1 VRMEREKGVALIT
14 SLFVLLLISA
24 IVVGMSWMVMTDQR
38 LGGNNSSRELA
49 FYGAEAGMEKMTTD
63 VAQQFATSGSLTAA
77 NVATI
82 AAAPPVGLTGVTYVN
97 SAGAS
102 TYNLTFIPDA
112 FGNPA
117 TTNATILPPSPYAGM
132 QGLITPFTMTVAA
145 QNSSSGSEVKL
156 TRQVQVVA
164 IPVFQFGIYSDS
176 DLSFFNGPS
185 FGFGGRTHTN
195 GNLWLTPNQG
205 PTYLGDK
212 VTVVGQV
219 IRTNLENGFVVTGA
233 GATYGG
239 GVSIALSPDP
249 TMTGEPGAAPY
260 TNASWR
266 GLAFTEG
273 SVTGNSVYGAVSTTL
288 NNPTWTGTVIPA
300 YNGQLQN
307 GVPVLSL
314 TSTALG
320 GITPISLIRRPI
332 PGELASNPDTFAQR
346 LFSLATLRILID
358 DYPLPTSIPGSAGVC
373 HNADMMHLDTVTSGT
388 DPIDLA
394 ILAFTPTAPASPF
407 GFNTAPAWYGANYPL
422 PTSGNTTGT
431 YIPSSNSSTLLS
443 PGYWMKGGYP
453 IITGCIKIEY
463 QVNPGGTWVDITTT
477 ILAKGLTGKN
487 INPTFNAG
495 VVSPNLLNL
504 PGTQV
509 APQGPSGGGVVPV
522 PCANPSAGAIIRL
535 ARVRDNPSTGTAA
548 TPCGAPTTASPSY
561 DYWPNVLYDTREG
574 VDRAPASATST
585 PFIAA
590 EGVMNYV
597 ELDAT
602 NLVNWFTANQGGLGL
617 DNSTG
622 YTLYFSDRRGEKVD
636 TSVTPNV
643 KTGSF
648 GYNDIINPS
657 DPANGCSNIVLD
669 PGEDFEGDGF
679 LRTYGGV
686 ETAPAEVNLPATNY
700 MLPLLNSAV
709 MTPTGGPSL
718 WTGANSSAGNLV
730 GASYKPGATTYVGG
744 LFANTNCAPANP
756 NRPDVT
762 YGNFQEARINP
773 PVFFRRALKIVN
785 GASLTIGTSCNG
797 TDGLSIVAEN
807 PVYIQGD
814 YNAPVDDGTW
824 GGVSVAAAVE
834 GDAVTFLSNNWND
847 VNSFAFPF
855 NTGNRTAV
863 PTAYRA
869 AIISGKGIPFPSIGG
884 QAQDFGT
891 DGGVHNFLRFLEN
904 WGVVCHYRGSMV
916 SFYYNRQG
924 VGTYKGTGVYGPPSP
939 RDYSFDTNFSLG
951 PACLPPRTPSLRSV
965 NTIGFSQEILPTQ

>member
-1 VRMEREKGVALIT
+1 VRMGREKGVALIT

-24 IVVGMSWMVMTDQR
+24 IVVGMSWMVLTDQR
-38 LGGNNSSRELA
+38 LGGNNSSREVA

-82 AAAPPVGLTGVTYVN
+82 TSTPPVGLTGITYVN
-97 SAGAS
+97 TAGAS
-102 TYNLTFIPDA
+102 TYNLTFTPDA

-145 QNSSSGSEVKL
+145 QNSSTGAEVKL

-176 DLSFFNGPS
+176 DLSFFNGPE

-212 VTVVGQV
+212 VTVVGEV
-219 IRTNLENGFVVTGA
+219 IRTNLENGFVVTGS

-239 GVSIALSPDP
+239 GVSIALAPDP
-249 TMTGEPGAAPY
+249 TMANEPGSAPY

-266 GLAFTEG
+266 GLAIGEG
-273 SVTGNSVYGAVSTTL
+273 SVTGNSVYGNVSTSV
-288 NNPTWTGTVIPA
+288 NNPTWSGTVIPA

-307 GVPVLSL
+307 HVPVLSL

-320 GITPISLIRRPI
+320 GITPISLIRRPV
-332 PGELASNPDTFAQR
+332 PGELGSLPATFAQR
-346 LFSLATLRILID
+346 LFSQATLRILID
-358 DYPLPTSIPGSAGVC
+358 DYPVASPQIVPGATGAC
-373 HNADMMHLDTVTSGT
+373 HNADMMSLDTVTTGT

-394 ILAFTPTAPASPF
+394 TLGFISTSPLGITSAAAKAS
-407 GFNTAPAWYGANYPL
+407 WYTGTYPL
-422 PTSGNTTGT
+422 PVSGANAT
-431 YIPSSNSSTLLS
+431 YTPSNSTAQ
-443 PGYWMKGGYP
+443 PGYWLKNGYP

-463 QVNPGGTWVDITTT
+463 QVNPGGSWVDTTKQV
-477 ILAKGLTGKN
+477 LNLGLIGKN
-487 INPTFNAG
+487 INPVTG
-495 VVSPNLLNL
+495 VLAPLLPSL
-504 PGTQV
+504 PTTTQV
-509 APQGPSGGGVVPV
+509 TAQGPSGGGTATV
-522 PCANPSAGAIIRL
+522 PCANPSGSAIIRL
-535 ARVRDNPSTGTAA
+535 ARVRDNLDAASASANGCGNITATTVA
-548 TPCGAPTTASPSY
+548 T
-561 DYWPNVLYDTREG
+561 DFWPNVLYDSREG
-574 VDRAPASATST
+574 VDRATST
-585 PFIAA
+585 ATVISA
-590 EGVMNYV
+590 EGVMNYI
-597 ELDAT
+597 ELDAG
-602 NLVNWFTANQGGLGL
+602 NLVAWFTANQGALGL
-617 DNSTG
+617 DNNTG
-622 YTLYFSDRRGEKVD
+622 YTLYFSDRRGEKTD
-636 TSVTPNV
+636 PNTGNT

-648 GYNDIINPS
+648 GYNDIINPN
-657 DPANGCSNIVLD
+657 DPTNGCSNLALD
-669 PGEDFEGDGF
+669 PGEDFEGDGN

-686 ETAPAEVNLPATNY
+686 ETAPATILPTNY
-700 MLPLLNSAV
+700 MLTTAATPVAPASTV
-709 MTPTGGPSL
+709 M
-718 WTGANSSAGNLV
+718 WTGANSTSGNMI
-730 GASYKPGATTYVGG
+730 GATIKVGATTYSGG
-744 LFANTNCAPANP
+744 LFPNANCAGGNA

-762 YGNFQEARINP
+762 YGNAQEARENP
-773 PVFFRRALKIVN
+773 PVFFRRGLKIVN
-785 GASLTIGTSCNG
+785 GATLNIGTSCSG
-797 TDGLSIVAEN
+797 TDGLSIVSEN

-824 GGVSVAAAVE
+824 GGTSVAAAVE

-847 VNSFAFPF
+847 VNSFAFPY
-855 NTGNRTAV
+855 NVNNRTAV

-869 AIISGKGIPFPSIGG
+869 AIISGKGIPFPSISG

-924 VGTYKGTGVYGPPSP
+924 VGTYKGAGVYGPPSP
-939 RDYSFDTNFSLG
+939 RDYTFDTNFALG

>member
-1 VRMEREKGVALIT
+1 MRMEREKGVALIT

-63 VAQQFATSGSLTAA
+63 VAQVFATSGSLTAA

-82 AAAPPVGLTGVTYVN
+82 TAAPPTTLTGVTYLN

-205 PTYLGDK
+205 PTFLGDK

-219 IRTNLENGFVVTGA
+219 IRTNLENGFAVTGA
-233 GATYGG
+233 GAAYGG
-239 GVSIALSPDP
+239 DVSIALAPDP
-249 TMTGEPGAAPY
+249 TMTGEPGGAPY

-266 GLAFTEG
+266 ALGIGEG
-273 SVTGNSVYGAVSTTL
+273 SVTGSSIYGAVSTTL
-288 NNPTWTGTVIPA
+288 NNPTWSGTVIPA

-320 GITPISLIRRPI
+320 GITPISLIRRPV

-346 LFSLATLRILID
+346 LFSQATLRILID
-358 DYPLPTSIPGSAGVC
+358 DYPVTSPPTLPGTAGIC
-373 HNADMMHLDTVTSGT
+373 HHADMMSLDTVTLGT

-394 ILAFTPTAPASPF
+394 TLAYYATSPLGITA
-407 GFNTAPAWYGANYPL
+407 APGWYAGNYPL
-422 PTSGNTTGT
+422 PVSGANATYTPSNTTAQ
-431 YIPSSNSSTLLS
+431 
-443 PGYWMKGGYP
+443 PGYWLKNGYP

-463 QVNPGGTWVDITTT
+463 QVNPGGTWVDYTKQ
-477 ILAKGLTGKN
+477 ILALGLTGRN
-487 INPTFNAG
+487 INPTTG
-495 VVSPNLLNL
+495 VLSPLLPSL
-504 PGTQV
+504 PGAQI
-509 APQGPSGGGVVPV
+509 AAQGPSGGGVPTI
-522 PCANPSAGAIIRL
+522 PCITDPSPNAIIRL
-535 ARVRDNPSTGTAA
+535 ARVRDNLDAPSASANGCGNITAA
-548 TPCGAPTTASPSY
+548 TVAT
-561 DYWPNVLYDTREG
+561 DFWPNVLYDTREG
-574 VDRAPASATST
+574 LDRASSATAPIT
-585 PFIAA
+585 AQ
-590 EGVMNYV
+590 GVMNYV
-597 ELDAT
+597 ELDAKK
-602 NLVNWFTANQGGLGL
+602 LVNWFTANQAGLGL
-617 DNSTG
+617 DNNTG
-622 YTLYFSDRRGEKVD
+622 YTLYFSDRRGEHTD
-636 TSVTPNV
+636 PITAPLA
-643 KTGSF
+643 KTGSYGF
-648 GYNDIINPS
+648 NDFVNPN
-657 DPANGCSNIVLD
+657 DPNNGCPNSALD
-669 PGEDFEGDGF
+669 AGEDVEGDGI
-679 LRTYGGV
+679 LRTYGGTEV
-686 ETAPAEVNLPATNY
+686 APSLIVPTNY
-700 MLPLLNSAV
+700 MLSTAPAPVVPASTV
-709 MTPTGGPSL
+709 M
-718 WTGANSSAGNLV
+718 WTGATSTTGNMIGPSIKV
-730 GASYKPGATTYVGG
+730 GTTFYYGG
-744 LFANTNCAPANP
+744 LSANSNCAVGNA

-762 YGNFQEARINP
+762 YGNAQEARENP
-773 PVFFRRALKIVN
+773 PVFFRRALKIVD
-785 GASLTIGTSCNG
+785 GASLTIGVSCNG

-824 GGVSVAAAVE
+824 GGVSIAAAVE

-847 VNSFAFPF
+847 VNSFAFPY
-855 NTGNRTAV
+855 NVNNRAAA

-869 AIISGKGIPFPSIGG
+869 AIISGKGIPFPSVAG

-904 WGVVCHYRGSMV
+904 WGLVCHYRGSMV
-916 SFYYNRQG
+916 SFYYNRQA
-924 VGTYKGTGVYGPPSP
+924 VGTYKGTGVYNPPSP
-939 RDYSFDTNFSLG
+939 RDYSFDTNFTLG

>member
-1 VRMEREKGVALIT
+1 MEREKGVALIT
-14 SLFVLLLISA
+14 ALMVLLLISA
-24 IVVGMSWMVMTDQR
+24 IVCGMCWMVMTDQR
-38 LGGNNSSRELA
+38 LGGNNQSRELA
-49 FYGAEAGMEKMTTD
+49 FYGAEAGMEQMTTD

-82 AAAPPVGLTGVTYVN
+82 TSHVPNGLTGVTYVN
-97 SAGAS
+97 PAGAS
-102 TYNLTFIPDA
+102 TYNLTFVPDA
-112 FGNPA
+112 FGN
-117 TTNATILPPSPYAGM
+117 TVTNNATILPPSPYAGM

-145 QNSSSGSEVKL
+145 QNSTTGAEVKL

-205 PTYLGDK
+205 PTFLGDK
-212 VTVVGQV
+212 VTVVGEV
-219 IRTNLENGFVVTGA
+219 VRTNLENGYVVGGA
-233 GATYGG
+233 GSTYGG
-239 GVSIALSPDP
+239 DVSIALAPDP
-249 TMTGEPGAAPY
+249 TMANEPGGAPY

-266 GLAFTEG
+266 QLAYTEG
-273 SVTGNSVYGAVSTTL
+273 SVTGNSVYGAVSTNL
-288 NNPTWTGTVIPA
+288 NNPTWSGTVIPA

-307 GVPVLSL
+307 HVLPLSL

-320 GITPISLIRRPI
+320 GITPISLIRRPV
-332 PGELASNPDTFAQR
+332 PGELEALPATFAQR
-346 LFSLATLRILID
+346 LFSQATLRILID
-358 DYPLPTSIPGSAGVC
+358 DYPTPTTVPGSATAC
-373 HNADMMHLDTVTSGT
+373 HAADMMSLDTVTQGT
-388 DPIDLA
+388 DPVDLA
-394 ILAFTPTAPASPF
+394 TLAFTPTAPASPL
-407 GFNTAPAWYGANYPL
+407 GFATVPAWYSGNYPL

-431 YIPSSNSSTLLS
+431 YIPGSNSSTALS
-443 PGYWMKGGYP
+443 PGYWLKGGYP

-463 QVNPGGTWVDITTT
+463 QVNPGGSWVDVTKT

-487 INPTFNAG
+487 INPTYNAA
-495 VVSPNLLNL
+495 VVSPNLLAL
-504 PGTQV
+504 PTAQV
-509 APQGPSGGGVVPV
+509 AAQGPSGGGVGTVT
-522 PCANPSAGAIIRL
+522 CANPSQSAIIRL
-535 ARVRDNPSTGTAA
+535 ARVRDNPSSGTAGA
-548 TPCGAPTTASPSY
+548 PCGNPTITSPSY
-561 DYWPNVLYDTREG
+561 DFWPNVLYDTREG
-574 VDRAPASATST
+574 VDRAPAAATST
-585 PFIAA
+585 PYIAA

-602 NLVNWFTANQGGLGL
+602 NLVNWFTANQTGLGL

-622 YTLYFSDRRGEKVD
+622 YTLYFSDRRGEQTD
-636 TSVTPNV
+636 PNAANT

-648 GYNDIINPS
+648 GFNDIINPN
-657 DPANGCSNIVLD
+657 DPTNGCANTTLD
-669 PGEDFEGDGF
+669 SGEDLEGDGI
-679 LRTYGGV
+679 LRSYGGL
-686 ETAPAEVNLPATNY
+686 ELLSADTIAPTNY
-700 MLPLLNSAV
+700 VLPISTLANV
-709 MTPTGGPSL
+709 TPTGGLNL
-718 WTGANSSAGNLV
+718 WTGASSTTGNLRGV
-730 GASYKPGATTYVGG
+730 NYKPAATTYSGG
-744 LFANTNCAPANP
+744 LFANTNCAGLNA

-785 GASLTIGTSCNG
+785 GASLTIGTSCSG
-797 TDGLSIVAEN
+797 TDGLTIVAEN

-834 GDAVTFLSNNWND
+834 GDTVTFLSNNWND

-855 NTGNRTAV
+855 NTGNRNAA

-904 WGVVCHYRGSMV
+904 WGLVCHYRGSLV

-924 VGTYKGTGVYGPPSP
+924 VGTYKGTGVYSPPSP
-939 RDYSFDTNFSLG
+939 RDYSFDTNFTLG